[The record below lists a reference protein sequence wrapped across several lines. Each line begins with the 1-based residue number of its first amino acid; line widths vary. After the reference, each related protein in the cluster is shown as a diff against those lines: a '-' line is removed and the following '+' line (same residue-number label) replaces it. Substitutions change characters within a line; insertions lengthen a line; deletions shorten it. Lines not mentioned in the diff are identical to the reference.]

1 MWAETRLQKP
11 AHAAR
16 FPPRCGGQQHKA
28 SSVASIQ
35 FPQSVRDAQHL
46 GEGSEFWL
54 STVTSCTLRELV
66 SGPLYFPE
74 NLCAALLLCFL
85 CEMAQYNHYF
95 LVNLR
100 LLTVKVWKVRL
111 YIITTILGSH
121 GNCFNYSRVHWQ
133 LFMLTPLKDSGSF
146 FHFSWLLLQVKRVT
160 YNDHTSQGVNYG
172 KASRRNFTFYP
183 QVWQ

>member
-1 MWAETRLQKP
+1 MWAEPRIQKP
-11 AHAAR
+11 ARAAW

-28 SSVASIQ
+28 SSVARIQ
-35 FPQSVRDAQHL
+35 FLRSIRDAQHL
-46 GEGSEFWL
+46 GDGSKFGL
-54 STVTSCTLRELV
+54 STVTSFTLRELV
-66 SGPLYFPE
+66 SGPFYFLE

-95 LVNLR
+95 LFHLR

-133 LFMLTPLKDSGSF
+133 LFMLTPLKDSGRF
-146 FHFSWLLLQVKRVT
+146 FHFSWLLLRVKRVT
-160 YNDHTSQGVNYG
+160 YNDHTSQAVNYG
-172 KASRRNFTFYP
+172 NASHRNFTFYP

>member
-1 MWAETRLQKP
+1 MLWRP
-11 AHAAR
+11 AAQSQQ
-16 FPPRCGGQQHKA
+16 RCKCSV
-28 SSVASIQ
+28 SSVNQGCTA
-35 FPQSVRDAQHL
+35 L
-46 GEGSEFWL
+46 GRRVWILL

-66 SGPLYFPE
+66 SGPFYFLE

-85 CEMAQYNHYF
+85 CKMAQYNHYF

-121 GNCFNYSRVHWQ
+121 GNCFSYSRVHWQ

-146 FHFSWLLLQVKRVT
+146 FHFSWLLLRVKRVT

-172 KASRRNFTFYP
+172 KASHRNFAFYP

>member
-1 MWAETRLQKP
+1 MWVKTRIQKP
-11 AHAAR
+11 ACAAR

-28 SSVASIQ
+28 SSVARIQ
-35 FPQSVRDAQHL
+35 FLRSISMHSTWAMGLSL
-46 GEGSEFWL
+46 GCL
-54 STVTSCTLRELV
+54 VTSFTLRQLV
-66 SGPLYFPE
+66 SGPLYFLE
-74 NLCAALLLCFL
+74 NLCAAWLLCFL

-133 LFMLTPLKDSGSF
+133 LFMLTPLKDSGRF

-160 YNDHTSQGVNYG
+160 YNDHTSQAVNYG
-172 KASRRNFTFYP
+172 NASHRNFTFYP

>member
-1 MWAETRLQKP
+1 MLWRP
-11 AHAAR
+11 AAQSQQ
-16 FPPRCGGQQHKA
+16 RCKCSV
-28 SSVASIQ
+28 SSVNQGYTA
-35 FPQSVRDAQHL
+35 L
-46 GEGSEFWL
+46 GRRVWILL

-66 SGPLYFPE
+66 SGPFYFLE

-85 CEMAQYNHYF
+85 CKMAQYHHYF

-121 GNCFNYSRVHWQ
+121 GNCFSYSRVHWQ

-146 FHFSWLLLQVKRVT
+146 FHFSWLLLRVKRVT

-172 KASRRNFTFYP
+172 KASHRNFTFYP